1 MNAAVTNR
9 NLITVAGSDRPFH
22 RMRILGVLL
31 LSMAMSL
38 MAVSSVNVAL
48 PTIENGLG
56 ATSTDLQW
64 ILAGYALAFGVGLVP
79 AGRAGDVLGRGTLF
93 VVGAAL
99 FTLASLA
106 CGLAPTPLLLNLAR
120 VVQGVGAALFSPQV
134 TGMIQQYFSAGGR
147 ARAFALLGLVVAA
160 SVAVGPVL
168 AGAIIEAVGQE
179 TGWRWAFFSYLPLG
193 VAAVVLGLA
202 WLPFETERAR
212 RLDPAARVAKVDL
225 DPVGTV
231 LLVLAVM
238 AVMYP
243 FMAGAA
249 WAWGLLAAAPVL
261 AWLWVWWE
269 RRYLSRGGAPLVDMA
284 LFRFRSFRNGL
295 LVSGAVFLGVTSTF
309 AVVALFLQSGLGVD
323 ALRTGLI
330 GLPNAI
336 ASGFAAIYT
345 ARWVLNRGRPLLVL
359 AISTILVGTLLS
371 ILVAWLIGA
380 HGISYWWLAPTLML
394 NGLGMGVVGSAN
406 QTLSM
411 MDIPLQHGGTAGG
424 FKQTVERITTA
435 LGNAV
440 ITGIFF
446 AVVAQGSWANGVVL
460 AFSAIVVCLLGA
472 VALAVMDLR
481 QHAR

>member
-1 MNAAVTNR
+1 MTNR
-9 NLITVAGSDRPFH
+9 NIITVVGSDRQFH
-22 RMRILGVLL
+22 RARILAVLL

-48 PTIENGLG
+48 PTIEAGLD
-56 ATSTDLQW
+56 ATSRDLQW
-64 ILAGYALAFGVGLVP
+64 VLAGYALAFGVGLVP

-93 VVGAAL
+93 LVGAAV
-99 FTLASLA
+99 FTAASLA
-106 CGLAPTPLLLNLAR
+106 CGLAPTPLFLNVAR
-120 VVQGVGAALFSPQV
+120 IVQGVGAALFSPQV
-134 TGMIQQYFSAGGR
+134 TGMIQQYFSAAGR
-147 ARAFALLGLVVAA
+147 ARAFALLGLVVAG
-160 SVAVGPVL
+160 SVAIGPVL

-179 TGWRWAFFSYLPLG
+179 TGWRWAFYSYLPLG
-193 VAAVVLGLA
+193 VATVILGLM
-202 WLPFETERAR
+202 WFPFETERHRRVAPASAR
-212 RLDPAARVAKVDL
+212 AAKVDL

-231 LLVLAVM
+231 LLVLAVL

-249 WAWGLLAAAPVL
+249 WAWWLLAAAPVV
-261 AWLWVWWE
+261 AWLWVRWE
-269 RRYLSRGGAPLVDMA
+269 RWYLSRGREPLVDLT

-323 ALRTGLI
+323 ALRTGLV

-336 ASGFAAIYT
+336 ASGVAAIYT
-345 ARWVLNRGRPLLVL
+345 ARWVLNRGRVLLVL
-359 AISTILVGTLLS
+359 AISTLLLGTLLS

-411 MDIPLQHGGTAGG
+411 LDIPLQHGGTAGG

-435 LGNAV
+435 LGNAA
-440 ITGIFF
+440 ITGVFF
-446 AVVAQGSWANGVVL
+446 AFAAVGSWEHGVVA
-460 AFSAIVVCLLGA
+460 AFSVIAVCLLAALG
-472 VALAVMDLR
+472 LAVMDLR